1 MPERKRSPHGIEVAI
16 PGRRRIRV
24 RHLVLDFNGT
34 LAVDGK
40 LAQGVGARI
49 RRLATAVEVVVL
61 TADTFGTARRAL
73 DGLPVT
79 VHVVRNGA
87 EKRRFV
93 ASLGSEGI
101 AVVGNGAN
109 DVPMFKTAALGIAV
123 LGAEG
128 TAADL
133 LRAATIVAR
142 GINDAL
148 DLFLKPRRLVATLRR

>member
-49 RRLATAVEVVVL
+49 RRLATAVEVLVL
-61 TADTFGTARRAL
+61 TADTFGTARRVL

-93 ASLGSEGI
+93 ASLGSEGV

-109 DVPMFKTAALGIAV
+109 DVPMFKAARLGVAV
-123 LGAEG
+123 CGAEG
-128 TAADL
+128 VSASL
-133 LRAATIVAR
+133 LQAATIVVGDIR
-142 GINDAL
+142 DAL
-148 DLFLKPRRLVATLRR
+148 DLFLKPQRLAATLRR